1 MSNDGTNAV
10 DRRSE
15 VHTEVRRPIEVVLS
29 RLVMWV
35 FGVVEVLIA
44 IRFVFKLLGASGKS
58 PFVQFIYTTSAIF
71 MAPFEAIFK
80 TQRVEGSVFELSA
93 LVAIAI
99 YALIAWGIVALIR
112 AVTPREQSRTVE
124 RVEKD
129 ADTTT
134 AQR

>member
-1 MSNDGTNAV
+1 MSNESSEAT

-15 VHTEVRRPIEVVLS
+15 VHTEVRRPVEVVLA
-29 RLVMWV
+29 RLVMFF
-35 FGVVEVLIA
+35 FGAIEVLIA

-58 PFVQFIYTTSAIF
+58 PFVQFIYSTSAIF

-80 TQRVEGSVFELSA
+80 TQRVAGSVFELSA

-99 YALIAWGIVALIR
+99 YALAAWGIVSLIR
-112 AVTPREQSRTVE
+112 AVTPREQSRTFE

-129 ADTTT
+129 ADVKTL
-134 AQR
+134 